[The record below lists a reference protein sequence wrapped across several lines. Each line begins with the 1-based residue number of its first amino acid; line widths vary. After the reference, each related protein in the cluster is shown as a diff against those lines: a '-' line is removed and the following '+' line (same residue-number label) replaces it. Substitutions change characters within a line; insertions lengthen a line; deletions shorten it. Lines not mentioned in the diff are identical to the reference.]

1 MSDDLHA
8 KATAAAA
15 RIATMNPAEL
25 LAQSLATD
33 RPTIESAIKSFLSLS
48 AARSIAQTQPKTQ
61 TKENVSKRLTRCR
74 FSSEDPRLSAL
85 KCARTMLRELDNFQ
99 LSLPE
104 SEGEETK
111 KPVTEENLEYEV
123 VRTIWNGLIA
133 SEKKPSR
140 FLGRISL
147 LHVYPKII
155 EKMRNEEIHV
165 DNVPKEEAMAFF
177 EEFGVLLER
186 REAGKDEDDD
196 AALLWDNDRGAA
208 ELTRRR
214 DRREKNKKEKT
225 VNQNDDIE
233 NTAENS
239 EGPTI
244 ELIEDENNENSK

>member
-1 MSDDLHA
+1 MSEDLHA

-15 RIATMNPAEL
+15 RIAAMNPAEL

-48 AARSIAQTQPKTQ
+48 AARSIAQTQPKSP
-61 TKENVSKRLTRCR
+61 TKENISKEITRCR
-74 FSSEDPRLSAL
+74 FSAEDPRISAL

-99 LSLPE
+99 LSPLE
-104 SEGEETK
+104 SVGEETK
-111 KPVTEENLEYEV
+111 KNVTDENLEYEV

-155 EKMRNEEIHV
+155 EKIRNEEIHV
-165 DNVPKEEAMAFF
+165 DHVPKEEAMAFF

-186 REAGKDEDDD
+186 KEPGEDEDDD
-196 AALLWDNDRGAA
+196 SALLWDNDRGAA
-208 ELTRRR
+208 ELARRR
-214 DRREKNKKEKT
+214 DRREKSKKEKT
-225 VNQNDDIE
+225 GNQNEDIE
-233 NTAENS
+233 NTTENCD
-239 EGPTI
+239 GPTI
-244 ELIEDENNENSK
+244 EVIEE